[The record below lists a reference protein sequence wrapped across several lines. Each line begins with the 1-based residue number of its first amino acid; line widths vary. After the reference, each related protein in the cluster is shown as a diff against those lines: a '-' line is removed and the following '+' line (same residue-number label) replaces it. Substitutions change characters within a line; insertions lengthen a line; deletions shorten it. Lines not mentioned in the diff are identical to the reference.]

1 MIKKITKNCFLITLI
16 YIAFI
21 KTKMKRSIIVAF
33 LILAGVVGW
42 LGSGQITNVN
52 AQDEANSNTTENK
65 DTNSYKSDDN
75 SNENEELVFSVE
87 TKVFKAN
94 LIDQSIELQ
103 GQTIHNKKID
113 VKSETSGNIS
123 EINFSRGDKV
133 NKNLSL
139 VLISMDDR
147 KEKLL
152 SAQKDLERLSK
163 ELVLNEKNRDNL
175 LRQNIEKIKLYE
187 IEYASAKQLIDKG
200 LSSKSK
206 LSLAS
211 FNLAHAEADREDIK
225 IKFESTLANLEAQIT
240 NVKSLLKNIKL
251 DIAKTNISA
260 PFDGIISEK
269 MVEETEFISVGT
281 PLFTIID
288 LDPIKIEGYLSE
300 FDVNKVSVGTNAII
314 EDSNGIK
321 KNGTITFISPSAEI
335 STRTFEITIEANN
348 KDLTYKSGI
357 TTKIIIKGSELKAHK
372 IPPSILTLLDDGTV
386 GVKAVNKENNVVFY
400 PTKTIKDTIDGM
412 WVSGLPES
420 VNLIISGQEYIS
432 IGEKIN

>member
-1 MIKKITKNCFLITLI
+1 
-16 YIAFI
+16 
-21 KTKMKRSIIVAF
+21 MKRSIIVAF

-42 LGSGQITNVN
+42 LVSGQITSVN
-52 AQDEANSNTTENK
+52 AQDEAKSNEAK
-65 DTNSYKSDDN
+65 SKETNTYKSTDN
-75 SNENEELVFSVE
+75 ATDNEDLVFSVE
-87 TKVFKAN
+87 TKIFKAN

-163 ELVLNEKNRDNL
+163 ELILNEKNRDNL

-211 FNLAHAEADREDIK
+211 FNLANAEADREDIK

>member
-1 MIKKITKNCFLITLI
+1 MKKSIF
-16 YIAFI
+16 IASFI
-21 KTKMKRSIIVAF
+21 
-33 LILAGVVGW
+33 LLLVVGW
-42 LGSGQITNVN
+42 IGSGQLSNNVI
-52 AQDEANSNTTENK
+52 AQDDNTQEVPETETSYSKNDENNK
-65 DTNSYKSDDN
+65 D
-75 SNENEELVFSVE
+75 EEFTFSVE
-87 TKVFKAN
+87 TKVFTSK

-113 VKSETSGNIS
+113 VKSETSGNIDS
-123 EINFSRGDKV
+123 IEFSRGDKV
-133 NKNLSL
+133 SQNAEMIKISL
-139 VLISMDDR
+139 EDR
-147 KEKLL
+147 NEKLL
-152 SAQKDLERLSK
+152 SAKKDLERLSK
-163 ELVLNEKNRDNL
+163 ELILNEKNRDNL
-175 LRQNIEKIKLYE
+175 LRQNVERIELYE

-211 FNLAHAEADREDIK
+211 FNLANAKADKEDIK
-225 IKFESTLANLEAQIT
+225 IKFESTLANLEAQIS
-240 NVKSLLKNIKL
+240 NVKSVLKNIKL
-251 DIAKTNISA
+251 DIDKTSIKA

-269 MVEETEFISVGT
+269 MVEETEFISLGT

-300 FDVNKVSVGTNAII
+300 FDINKVSVGTKAII

-321 KNGTITFISPSAEI
+321 KNGIISFISPSAET

-348 KDLTYKSGI
+348 KDLLYKSGI

-386 GVKAVNKENNVVFY
+386 GVKAIDNEDKVTFY

-412 WVSGLPES
+412 WVSGLPEK
-420 VNLIISGQEYIS
+420 VNLIVSGQEYIS
-432 IGEKIN
+432 IGDTVN

>member
-1 MIKKITKNCFLITLI
+1 MKKSIF
-16 YIAFI
+16 IASFI
-21 KTKMKRSIIVAF
+21 LLLVI
-33 LILAGVVGW
+33 GW
-42 LGSGQITNVN
+42 IGSGQFSNKVI
-52 AQDEANSNTTENK
+52 AQDDNTQTFSETETSYSKDAENNK
-65 DTNSYKSDDN
+65 S
-75 SNENEELVFSVE
+75 EEFIFSVE
-87 TKVFKAN
+87 TKVFTSN

-113 VKSETSGNIS
+113 VKSETSGNIDRI
-123 EINFSRGDKV
+123 EFSRGDKV
-133 NKNLSL
+133 SQNSEMITISL
-139 VLISMDDR
+139 EDR
-147 KEKLL
+147 NEKLL
-152 SAQKDLERLSK
+152 SAEKDLERLSK
-163 ELVLNEKNRDNL
+163 ELILNEKNRDNL
-175 LRQNIEKIKLYE
+175 LRQNVERIELYE

-211 FNLAHAEADREDIK
+211 FNLANAKADKEDIK
-225 IKFESTLANLEAQIT
+225 IKFESTLANLEAQIS
-240 NVKSLLKNIKL
+240 NVKSILKNIKL
-251 DIAKTNISA
+251 DIDKTIIKA

-300 FDVNKVSVGTNAII
+300 FDVNKVSVGTKAII

-321 KNGTITFISPSAEI
+321 KNGIISFISPSAET
-335 STRTFEITIEANN
+335 STRTFEITIEAGN
-348 KDLTYKSGI
+348 KDLSYKSGI

-386 GVKAVNKENNVVFY
+386 GVKAVDNNNNVTFY

-412 WVSGLPES
+412 WVSGLPEK
-420 VNLIISGQEYIS
+420 VNLIVSGQEYIS
-432 IGEKIN
+432 VGEKIN

>member
-1 MIKKITKNCFLITLI
+1 MKKSIF
-16 YIAFI
+16 IATFI
-21 KTKMKRSIIVAF
+21 
-33 LILAGVVGW
+33 LLLVVGW
-42 LGSGQITNVN
+42 IGSGQFSNNVV
-52 AQDEANSNTTENK
+52 AQDENTQEVSEAETSYSENSENSEG
-65 DTNSYKSDDN
+65 DEFT
-75 SNENEELVFSVE
+75 FSVE
-87 TKVFKAN
+87 TKIFTSS

-113 VKSETSGNIS
+113 VKSETSGNINS
-123 EINFSRGDKV
+123 IEFSRGDNV
-133 NKNLSL
+133 SENSEMLTISL
-139 VLISMDDR
+139 EDR

-163 ELVLNEKNRDNL
+163 EIILNEKNRDNL
-175 LRQNIEKIKLYE
+175 LRQNVERIELYE

-211 FNLAHAEADREDIK
+211 FNLANAKADREDIK
-225 IKFESTLANLEAQIT
+225 IKFESTLASLEAQIT
-240 NVKSLLKNIKL
+240 NVKSVLKNIKL
-251 DIAKTNISA
+251 DIDKTSIKA

-281 PLFTIID
+281 PLFSIID

-300 FDVNKVSVGTNAII
+300 FDVNKVSVGTKAFI

-321 KNGTITFISPSAEI
+321 KNGIISFISPSAET
-335 STRTFEITIEANN
+335 STRTFEITIEADN
-348 KDLTYKSGI
+348 KDLSYKSGI

-386 GVKAVNKENNVVFY
+386 GVKAVDNENKVTFY

-412 WVSGLPES
+412 WVSGLPEK
-420 VNLIISGQEYIS
+420 VNLIVSGQEYIS
-432 IGEKIN
+432 IGETVN

>member
-1 MIKKITKNCFLITLI
+1 
-16 YIAFI
+16 
-21 KTKMKRSIIVAF
+21 MKRSIIVAF

-52 AQDEANSNTTENK
+52 AKDEANSNTTENK

-163 ELVLNEKNRDNL
+163 ELILNEKNRDNL

-211 FNLAHAEADREDIK
+211 FNLANAEADREDIK

-251 DIAKTNISA
+251 DIAKTNILA

>member
-1 MIKKITKNCFLITLI
+1 MSFS
-16 YIAFI
+16 

-163 ELVLNEKNRDNL
+163 ELILNEKNRDNL

-211 FNLAHAEADREDIK
+211 FNLANAEADREDIK

>member
-1 MIKKITKNCFLITLI
+1 MKKSIF
-16 YIAFI
+16 IATFI
-21 KTKMKRSIIVAF
+21 
-33 LILAGVVGW
+33 LLLVVGW
-42 LGSGQITNVN
+42 IGSGQFSNNVV
-52 AQDEANSNTTENK
+52 AQDETTQAVSEAETSYSEN
-65 DTNSYKSDDN
+65 
-75 SNENEELVFSVE
+75 NEVDEFTFSVE
-87 TKVFKAN
+87 TKIFTSS

-113 VKSETSGNIS
+113 VKSETSGNINS
-123 EINFSRGDKV
+123 IKFSRGDNV
-133 NKNLSL
+133 SENSEMLTISL
-139 VLISMDDR
+139 EDR

-163 ELVLNEKNRDNL
+163 EIILNEKNRDNL
-175 LRQNIEKIKLYE
+175 LRQNVERIELYE

-211 FNLAHAEADREDIK
+211 FNLANAKADREDIK
-225 IKFESTLANLEAQIT
+225 IKFESTLASLEAQIT
-240 NVKSLLKNIKL
+240 NVKSVLKNIKL
-251 DIAKTNISA
+251 DIDKTSIKA

-281 PLFTIID
+281 PLFSIID

-300 FDVNKVSVGTNAII
+300 FDVNKVSVGTKAFI

-321 KNGTITFISPSAEI
+321 KNGIISFISPSAET
-335 STRTFEITIEANN
+335 STRTFEITIEADN
-348 KDLTYKSGI
+348 KDLSYKSGI

-386 GVKAVNKENNVVFY
+386 GVKAVDNENMVTFY

-412 WVSGLPES
+412 WVSGLPEK
-420 VNLIISGQEYIS
+420 VNLIVSGQEYIS
-432 IGEKIN
+432 IGETVN

>member
-1 MIKKITKNCFLITLI
+1 MSFS
-16 YIAFI
+16 

-42 LGSGQITNVN
+42 LGSGQIANVN
-52 AQDEANSNTTENK
+52 AQDEENSNTTENK
-65 DTNSYKSDDN
+65 ETNTYKSEDS
-75 SNENEELVFSVE
+75 SNKNEELVFSVE
-87 TKVFKAN
+87 TKIFKAS

-163 ELVLNEKNRDNL
+163 ELILNEKNRDNL

-211 FNLAHAEADREDIK
+211 FNLANAEADREDIK

>member
-1 MIKKITKNCFLITLI
+1 
-16 YIAFI
+16 
-21 KTKMKRSIIVAF
+21 MKRSIIVAF

-52 AQDEANSNTTENK
+52 AQDEENSNTTENK

-87 TKVFKAN
+87 TKIFKAS

-163 ELVLNEKNRDNL
+163 ELILNEKNRDNL

-211 FNLAHAEADREDIK
+211 FNLANAEADREDIK

>member
-1 MIKKITKNCFLITLI
+1 MSFS
-16 YIAFI
+16 

-163 ELVLNEKNRDNL
+163 ELILNEKNRDNL

-211 FNLAHAEADREDIK
+211 FNLANAEADREDIK
-225 IKFESTLANLEAQIT
+225 IKFESTLASLEAQIT

-357 TTKIIIKGSELKAHK
+357 TTKIIIKGSDLKPHK
-372 IPPSILTLLDDGTV
+372 ITPSILNLLDDWTV
-386 GVKAVNKENNVVFY
+386 GVKAVNKENTVVFY

>member
-1 MIKKITKNCFLITLI
+1 MKKSIF
-16 YIAFI
+16 IASFI
-21 KTKMKRSIIVAF
+21 
-33 LILAGVVGW
+33 LLLVVGW
-42 LGSGQITNVN
+42 IGSGQFSNKVI
-52 AQDEANSNTTENK
+52 AQDDNTQEVPETETSYSKNAENNK
-65 DTNSYKSDDN
+65 D
-75 SNENEELVFSVE
+75 EEFTFSVE
-87 TKVFKAN
+87 TKVFTSK

-113 VKSETSGNIS
+113 VKSETSGNIDS
-123 EINFSRGDKV
+123 IEFSRGDKV
-133 NKNLSL
+133 SQNAKMITISL
-139 VLISMDDR
+139 EDR
-147 KEKLL
+147 NEKLL
-152 SAQKDLERLSK
+152 SAKKDLERLSK
-163 ELVLNEKNRDNL
+163 ELILNEKNRDNL
-175 LRQNIEKIKLYE
+175 LRQNVERIELYE

-211 FNLAHAEADREDIK
+211 FNLANAKADKEDIK
-225 IKFESTLANLEAQIT
+225 IKFESTLANLEAQIS
-240 NVKSLLKNIKL
+240 NVKSVLKNIKL
-251 DIAKTNISA
+251 DIDKTSIKA

-269 MVEETEFISVGT
+269 MVEETEFISLGT

-300 FDVNKVSVGTNAII
+300 FDINKVSVGTKAII

-321 KNGTITFISPSAEI
+321 KNGIISFISPSAET
-335 STRTFEITIEANN
+335 STRTFEITIEADN
-348 KDLTYKSGI
+348 KDLSYKSGI

-386 GVKAVNKENNVVFY
+386 GVKAVDSDNNVTFY

-412 WVSGLPES
+412 WVSGLPEK
-420 VNLIISGQEYIS
+420 VNLIVSGQEYIS

>member
-1 MIKKITKNCFLITLI
+1 
-16 YIAFI
+16 
-21 KTKMKRSIIVAF
+21 MKRSIIVAF

-65 DTNSYKSDDN
+65 DTNSYKSDDS
-75 SNENEELVFSVE
+75 SNENEDLVFSVE
-87 TKVFKAN
+87 TKIFKAS

-163 ELVLNEKNRDNL
+163 ELILNEKNRDNL

-211 FNLAHAEADREDIK
+211 FNLANAEADREDIK

>member
-1 MIKKITKNCFLITLI
+1 
-16 YIAFI
+16 
-21 KTKMKRSIIVAF
+21 MKSSIIVAII
-33 LILAGVVGW
+33 ILLAVIGW
-42 LGSGQITNVN
+42 IGSGQITNVS
-52 AQDEANSNTTENK
+52 AQDENTNTINQ
-65 DTNSYKSDDN
+65 DVSVTT
-75 SNENEELVFSVE
+75 NEEITDEKNEGFFSVE
-87 TKVFKAN
+87 TKLFTSS

-113 VKSETSGNIS
+113 VKSETSGNIES
-123 EINFSRGDKV
+123 IKFTRGDNV
-133 NKNLSL
+133 IEDSEMIIISL
-139 VLISMDDR
+139 EDR
-147 KEKLL
+147 NEKLT
-152 SAQKDLERLSK
+152 SAQKDFERLSK
-163 ELVLNEKNRDNL
+163 ELILNEKNRDNL
-175 LRQNIEKIKLYE
+175 LRQNIERIELYE

-211 FNLAHAEADREDIK
+211 FNLANAKADREDIK
-225 IKFESTLANLEAQIT
+225 IKFESTLANLEAQIS
-240 NVKSLLKNIKL
+240 NVKSILKNIKL
-251 DIAKTNISA
+251 DIAKTKIRA

-269 MVEETEFISVGT
+269 MVEETEFISLGT

-321 KNGTITFISPSAEI
+321 KNGSITFISPSAET
-335 STRTFEITIEANN
+335 STRTFEITIEAGN
-348 KDLTYKSGI
+348 KDLSYKSGI
-357 TTKIIIKGSELKAHK
+357 TTKIVIKGTELKAHK

-386 GVKAVNKENNVVFY
+386 GVKAIDNQNTVIFY

-412 WVSGLPES
+412 WVAGLPDN
-420 VNLIISGQEYIS
+420 VNLIVSGQEYIS